1 MRDRVQWVAA
11 MTGHS
16 RPRARAWML
25 MAGVITLIAGHGII
39 LYYFSSHMA
48 LSAAVVS
55 GVIILFVIKHLGLPG
70 PVYTRWRLLAYAMC
84 GGKQDPRDHFPPRRC
99 PVQIL

>member
-1 MRDRVQWVAA
+1 
-11 MTGHS
+11 
-16 RPRARAWML
+16 
-25 MAGVITLIAGHGII
+25 MAGVITLVAGHGII

-70 PVYTRWRLLAYAMC
+70 PCTHVGGCWRTLCAGVNRTPGIISL
-84 GGKQDPRDHFPPRRC
+84 QDGAPSKSCKRC
-99 PVQIL
+99 ALGVGTVESA